1 MTFSKTEQE
10 LFDKWNSIKD
20 DSDKRFE
27 RSEFKRELELLL
39 EQEVREELSEEE
51 TITLTAYNKL
61 FNYEVD
67 YGYRCSY
74 TLDCSELD
82 QEEECSKE
90 DLIDYLKG
98 DDTPEEPSAHDSV
111 ASGEV
116 DIWVDYTGDIRP
128 NIDIYNFEFKEIYT
142 NFTPKNVVAPIKEN
156 IIAREIVLEIQETKE
171 GLTEEDLTAFGNTLM
186 GMVNSLSGDYSVN
199 CVVTNYS
206 KE

>member
-10 LFDKWNSIKD
+10 LFDTWNSVKEDDIKRNQMT
-20 DSDKRFE
+20 SDLIGLIE
-27 RSEFKRELELLL
+27 ED
-39 EQEVREELSEEE
+39 VREGELTDEQKE
-51 TITLTAYNKL
+51 TLNAYNTL
-61 FNYEVD
+61 FNYEVG

-74 TLDCSELD
+74 TLDCSELE

-128 NIDIYNFEFKEIYT
+128 HIDIYNFEFKEIYT
-142 NFTPKNVVAPIKEN
+142 NFTPKNVVAPIKGN
-156 IIAREIVLEIQETKE
+156 TSTRELSLEIRERKE
-171 GLTEEDLTAFGNTLM
+171 GLTADDLVAFGNTLM
-186 GMVNSLSGDYSVN
+186 GMVNSFNGDYEINSVG
-199 CVVTNYS
+199 TTYT
-206 KE
+206 EE

>member
-20 DSDKRFE
+20 DSDKRME

-98 DDTPEEPSAHDSV
+98 DDMPEEPDAHDSV

-128 NIDIYNFEFKEIYT
+128 NINLTEFGLKEIYT
-142 NFTPKNVVAPIKEN
+142 NFTPLNAVAPIKETN
-156 IIAREIVLEIQETKE
+156 KFKLVLEI
-171 GLTEEDLTAFGNTLM
+171 ED
-186 GMVNSLSGDYSVN
+186 NSSENDPSSYSTYVRDFLN
-199 CVVTNYS
+199 FANNGYKVVTA
-206 KE
+206 KFEI

>member
-51 TITLTAYNKL
+51 TETLTAYNKL

-67 YGYRCSY
+67 YGFRCSY
-74 TLDCSELD
+74 TLDCGEIE

-98 DDTPEEPSAHDSV
+98 DDMPEEPDAHDSV

-128 NIDIYNFEFKEIYT
+128 NINLTEFGLKEIYT
-142 NFTPKNVVAPIKEN
+142 NFTPLNAVAPIKETN
-156 IIAREIVLEIQETKE
+156 KFKLVLEI
-171 GLTEEDLTAFGNTLM
+171 ED
-186 GMVNSLSGDYSVN
+186 NSSENDPSSYSTYVRDFLN
-199 CVVTNYS
+199 FANNGYKVVTA
-206 KE
+206 KFEI

>member
-51 TITLTAYNKL
+51 TETLTAYNKL

-67 YGYRCSY
+67 YGFRCSY
-74 TLDCSELD
+74 TLDCSEIE

-98 DDTPEEPSAHDSV
+98 DDMPEEPDAHDSV

-128 NIDIYNFEFKEIYT
+128 NIDIYNFEFKDLHKLP
-142 NFTPKNVVAPIKEN
+142 PKNVVALSKKTLLPEKLFLKFGN
-156 IIAREIVLEIQETKE
+156 KE

>member
-51 TITLTAYNKL
+51 TETLTAYNKL

-74 TLDCSELD
+74 TLDCSEIE

-98 DDTPEEPSAHDSV
+98 DDMPEEPDAHDSV

-128 NIDIYNFEFKEIYT
+128 NINLTEFGLKEIYT
-142 NFTPKNVVAPIKEN
+142 NFTPLNAVAPIKETN
-156 IIAREIVLEIQETKE
+156 KFKLVLEI
-171 GLTEEDLTAFGNTLM
+171 ED
-186 GMVNSLSGDYSVN
+186 NSSENDPSSYSTYVRDFLN
-199 CVVTNYS
+199 FANNGYKVVTA
-206 KE
+206 KFEI

>member
-51 TITLTAYNKL
+51 TETLTAYNKL

-74 TLDCSELD
+74 TLDCSELE

-98 DDTPEEPSAHDSV
+98 DDMPEEPDAHDSV

-128 NIDIYNFEFKEIYT
+128 NINLSEFDLKEIYT
-142 NFTPKNVVAPIKEN
+142 NFTPKNVVAPIKGN
-156 IIAREIVLEIQETKE
+156 TSTRELSLEIRERKE
-171 GLTEEDLTAFGNTLM
+171 GLTSDDLVAFGNTLM
-186 GMVNSLSGDYSVN
+186 GMVNSFNGDYEINSVG
-199 CVVTNYS
+199 TTYT
-206 KE
+206 EE

>member
-51 TITLTAYNKL
+51 TETLTAYNKL

-67 YGYRCSY
+67 YGFRCSY
-74 TLDCSELD
+74 TLDCSEIE

-98 DDTPEEPSAHDSV
+98 DDMPEEPDAHDSV

-128 NIDIYNFEFKEIYT
+128 NINLSEFGLKEIYT
-142 NFTPKNVVAPIKEN
+142 NFTPKNVVAPIKETN
-156 IIAREIVLEIQETKE
+156 KFKLVLEI
-171 GLTEEDLTAFGNTLM
+171 ED
-186 GMVNSLSGDYSVN
+186 NSSENDPSSYSTYVRDFLN
-199 CVVTNYS
+199 FANNGYKVVTA
-206 KE
+206 KFEI

>member
-51 TITLTAYNKL
+51 TETLTAYNKL

-67 YGYRCSY
+67 YGFRCSY
-74 TLDCSELD
+74 TLDCSEIE

-98 DDTPEEPSAHDSV
+98 DDMPEEPDAHDSV

-128 NIDIYNFEFKEIYT
+128 NINLTEFDLKEIYT
-142 NFTPKNVVAPIKEN
+142 NFTPLNAVAPIKETN
-156 IIAREIVLEIQETKE
+156 KFKLVLEI
-171 GLTEEDLTAFGNTLM
+171 ED
-186 GMVNSLSGDYSVN
+186 NSSENDPSSYSTYVRDFLN
-199 CVVTNYS
+199 FANNGYKVVTA
-206 KE
+206 KFEI

>member
-10 LFDKWNSIKD
+10 LFDKWNSIKE

-51 TITLTAYNKL
+51 TETLTAYNKL

-67 YGYRCSY
+67 YGFRCSY
-74 TLDCSELD
+74 TLDCSEIE

-98 DDTPEEPSAHDSV
+98 DDMPEEPDAHDSV

-128 NIDIYNFEFKEIYT
+128 NINLTEFGLKEIYT
-142 NFTPKNVVAPIKEN
+142 NFTPLNAVAPIKETN
-156 IIAREIVLEIQETKE
+156 KFKLVLEI
-171 GLTEEDLTAFGNTLM
+171 ED
-186 GMVNSLSGDYSVN
+186 NSSENDPSSYSTYVRDFLN
-199 CVVTNYS
+199 FANNGYKVVTA
-206 KE
+206 KFEI

>member
-20 DSDKRFE
+20 DSDKRME

-98 DDTPEEPSAHDSV
+98 DDMPEEPSAHDSV

-128 NIDIYNFEFKEIYT
+128 NINLTEFGLKEIYT
-142 NFTPKNVVAPIKEN
+142 NFTPLNAVAPIKETN
-156 IIAREIVLEIQETKE
+156 KFKLVLEI
-171 GLTEEDLTAFGNTLM
+171 ED
-186 GMVNSLSGDYSVN
+186 NSSENDPSSYSTYVRDFLN
-199 CVVTNYS
+199 FANNGYKVVTA
-206 KE
+206 KFEI

>member
-51 TITLTAYNKL
+51 TETLTAYNKL

-67 YGYRCSY
+67 YGFRCSY
-74 TLDCSELD
+74 TLDCSEIE

-98 DDTPEEPSAHDSV
+98 DDMPEEPDAHDSV

-128 NIDIYNFEFKEIYT
+128 NINLTEFGLKEIYT
-142 NFTPKNVVAPIKEN
+142 NFTPLNAVAPIKETN
-156 IIAREIVLEIQETKE
+156 KFKLVLEI
-171 GLTEEDLTAFGNTLM
+171 ED
-186 GMVNSLSGDYSVN
+186 NSSENDPSSYSTYVRDFLN
-199 CVVTNYS
+199 FANNGYKVVTA
-206 KE
+206 KFEI

>member
-51 TITLTAYNKL
+51 TETLTAYNNL

-67 YGYRCSY
+67 YGFRCSY
-74 TLDCSELD
+74 TLDCSEIE

-98 DDTPEEPSAHDSV
+98 DDMPEEPDAHDSV

-128 NIDIYNFEFKEIYT
+128 NINLTEFGLKEIYT
-142 NFTPKNVVAPIKEN
+142 NFTPLNAVAPIKETN
-156 IIAREIVLEIQETKE
+156 KFKLVLEI
-171 GLTEEDLTAFGNTLM
+171 ED
-186 GMVNSLSGDYSVN
+186 NSSENDPSSYTTYVRDFLNFANNGYK
-199 CVVTNYS
+199 VVTA
-206 KE
+206 KFEI

>member
-20 DSDKRFE
+20 DSDKRME

-51 TITLTAYNKL
+51 TETLTAYNKL

-67 YGYRCSY
+67 YGFRCSY
-74 TLDCSELD
+74 TLDCSEIE

-98 DDTPEEPSAHDSV
+98 DDMPEEPDAHDSV

-128 NIDIYNFEFKEIYT
+128 NINLTEFGLKEIYT
-142 NFTPKNVVAPIKEN
+142 NFTPLNAVAPIKETN
-156 IIAREIVLEIQETKE
+156 KFKLVLEI
-171 GLTEEDLTAFGNTLM
+171 ED
-186 GMVNSLSGDYSVN
+186 NSSENDPSSYSTYVRDFLN
-199 CVVTNYS
+199 FANNGYKVVTA
-206 KE
+206 KFEI